1 MIKRLVFLVC
11 GSAVVAAVTFL
22 ICQLAFSDVLAYA
35 TDENAQQ
42 AWRRQAAFLV
52 ITIAWLSDEV
62 SAVST
67 VALAAVLW
75 KGWRTNMR

>member
-1 MIKRLVFLVC
+1 MIKRPVFLVC

-35 TDENAQQ
+35 TDENAKQ

-52 ITIAWLSDEV
+52 
-62 SAVST
+62 
-67 VALAAVLW
+67 
-75 KGWRTNMR
+75 